1 MWLTDSECS
10 GIISKAWACNLEG
23 TPMFVVTKKLEKMY
37 ENVES
42 MELRSFWK
50 CAETNFLKKKKKK
63 NQGFVVESRG
73 GFIQVRKF

>member
-1 MWLTDSECS
+1 
-10 GIISKAWACNLEG
+10 
-23 TPMFVVTKKLEKMY
+23 
-37 ENVES
+37 

-50 CAETNFLKKKKKK
+50 CAETNLKKK